1 MPRCGSIVEG
11 TILGV
16 RPFFA
21 QPGSSGCDSGY
32 LPRPICRIPR
42 AGCWFF
48 ALDTF
53 AAETLVDGLQAFA
66 CLVTRLWQTLPS
78 TGCLVGRS
86 ARFLRKLVVLEG
98 VRSRL
103 CLALALD
110 ASREIRV
117 ALQALGLPHRRATS
131 TVSPYSVPFVTV
143 AWGAALPWDTG
154 IVDMICS
161 QKLSIISKS
170 RYYR

>member
-1 MPRCGSIVEG
+1 MSDTPSRV
-11 TILGV
+11 L
-16 RPFFA
+16 
-21 QPGSSGCDSGY
+21 D
-32 LPRPICRIPR
+32 
-42 AGCWFF
+42 F
-48 ALDTF
+48 ALNTF
-53 AAETLVDGLQAFA
+53 AAETLVGGLQAFA

-78 TGCLVGRS
+78 TGCFVGRS

-131 TVSPYSVPFVTV
+131 TVSPYSVPFVTMHGV
-143 AWGAALPWDTG
+143 RHCLG
-154 IVDMICS
+154 I
-161 QKLSIISKS
+161 QGLSI
-170 RYYR
+170 

>member
-1 MPRCGSIVEG
+1 MSDTPSRV
-11 TILGV
+11 L
-16 RPFFA
+16 
-21 QPGSSGCDSGY
+21 D
-32 LPRPICRIPR
+32 
-42 AGCWFF
+42 F

-53 AAETLVDGLQAFA
+53 AAETLVGGLQAFA
-66 CLVTRLWQTLPS
+66 CLVTRLWRTLPS
-78 TGCLVGRS
+78 TGCFVGRI

-143 AWGAALPWDTG
+143 AWGAAPPRDT
-154 IVDMICS
+154 DS
-161 QKLSIISKS
+161 LSLSFFLSGVRAGGKRGRFFLS
-170 RYYR
+170 RIFLKNSLGSL

>member
-1 MPRCGSIVEG
+1 MSDTPSRV
-11 TILGV
+11 L
-16 RPFFA
+16 
-21 QPGSSGCDSGY
+21 D
-32 LPRPICRIPR
+32 
-42 AGCWFF
+42 F

-53 AAETLVDGLQAFA
+53 AAETLVGGLQAFA
-66 CLVTRLWQTLPS
+66 CLVTRLWRTLPS
-78 TGCLVGRS
+78 TGCFVGRS

-170 RYYR
+170 RYYQ